1 MKKCVIVPDSFKGTM
16 SAVEVCDVMAEKI
29 REIFP
34 HCRISSVPI
43 ADGGE
48 GTVDCFIRAL
58 DGEKRKVRVTGPFGA
73 EVESFYGVV
82 RENTAVIE
90 MAAAA
95 GLGFAYGTMRPGEA
109 TTYGVGE
116 LIAKAVESGCKSIVL
131 GLGGSCTN
139 DGGAGMAA
147 ALGTK
152 FFAEDGSCFV
162 PAGDTLEKVVSIDN
176 ARTEAFLAGVEIQA
190 MCDIRN
196 PMFGENGAAFVFGPQ
211 KGAGPREVLELDRN
225 LRAFAQRIEQD
236 LGIEVSRIPGSG
248 AAGAMGAG
256 VCAFLG
262 GKLVSGIELLLEA
275 VGFDEMLK
283 DADLVLTG
291 EGKLD
296 QQSFGGK
303 VIAGVAAHARKFRV
317 PVIAVAGCVEQ
328 GIQSSLAKLGVREA
342 LAVYD
347 QPMPLEEILPR
358 CKEDLGKAVGRLK
371 NGVL

>member
-16 SAVEVCDVMAEKI
+16 SAIEVCDIMAEKI

-34 HCRISSVPI
+34 HCRVSSVPI
-43 ADGGE
+43 SDGGE

-58 DGEKRKVRVTGPFGA
+58 GGEKKTVRVTGPFGA
-73 EVESFYGVV
+73 EVDGFYGVV

-95 GLGFAYGTMRPGEA
+95 GLGLAYGTMRPGEA

-116 LIAKAVESGCKSIVL
+116 LISEAVESGCRSIVL

-162 PAGDTLEKVVSIDN
+162 PVGDTLEKVVAIDN
-176 ARTEAFLAGVEIQA
+176 KRTEAFLAGVEIQA

-211 KGAGPREVLELDRN
+211 KGAGPREVLDLDRN

-275 VGFDEMLK
+275 VGFDEMLQG
-283 DADLVLTG
+283 ADLVLTG

-303 VIAGVAAHARKFRV
+303 VIAGVAAHARKFQV

-328 GIQSSLAKLGVREA
+328 GIQPSLMKLGVRSA

-347 QPMPLEEILPR
+347 QPMPLEEILPH
-358 CKEDLGKAVGRLK
+358 CKEDLGKAVEKLK
-371 NGVL
+371 TEVL